1 MVEGV
6 VTYLL
11 TSAVPFVLVLSLV
24 VFVHE
29 FGHFQVG
36 RWCKIAIDT
45 FSIGFG
51 KTLLSWRDKQGV
63 EWRVG
68 ALPLGGYVKFKD
80 DADAM
85 STGPASRYETPAAL
99 AKARA
104 EGLFHAQP
112 VSSRALTTAAG
123 PLTNFVFSTIVFAL
137 LALFL
142 GKDVTPVAQLSPR
155 IDAVRAD
162 GPAAKAGIQNGDI
175 VRAIDG
181 HAVNSFGAM
190 QDTVRAAP
198 GKTLTFDVER
208 AGQRLTLPVV
218 VGERTDIDRTGV
230 ETPTGFL
237 SVERRTLP
245 EERQLEK
252 YGPIEAIGVGA
263 AQVWDIIAST
273 GAYIGNVFSGRASAE
288 HIAGPAGI
296 FDTSGKVARNAFVG
310 EASFGEKIAG
320 LALSLLAFA
329 ATLSVAVGIVN
340 LLPVPILDG
349 GHLLF
354 YAIEAIRGRPLS
366 PKAQEIGFQAGFAMI
381 ISLFVFATWN
391 DLQRFKLLEFV
402 GRILS

>member
-1 MVEGV
+1 MIEGAL
-6 VTYLL
+6 TYLL

-51 KTLLSWRDKQGV
+51 KTLVQWRDRQGV
-63 EWRVG
+63 IWRVG

-80 DADAM
+80 DADPM
-85 STGPASRYETPAAL
+85 STGPASRYETPEAHAQ
-99 AKARA
+99 ARA
-104 EGLFHAQP
+104 KGLFHAQP
-112 VSSRALTTAAG
+112 VGARALTTAAG
-123 PLTNFVFSTIVFAL
+123 PLTNFVFSMLVFAL
-137 LALFL
+137 LALIV
-142 GKDVTPVAQLSPR
+142 GRDVTPVGELSPR
-155 IDAVRAD
+155 IDAVRAE
-162 GPAAKAGIQNGDI
+162 GPAAQAGIQGGDV

-181 HAVNSFGAM
+181 RPVSSFGAM
-190 QDTVRAAP
+190 QETVRSAP
-198 GKTLTFDVER
+198 GQTLTFDVER
-208 AGQRLTLPVV
+208 EGRRLSIPVV
-218 VGERTDIDRTGV
+218 VGERKDIDMTGV

-245 EERQLEK
+245 EERQIQRF
-252 YGPIEAIGVGA
+252 GPIEAIGVGA

-273 GAYIGNVFSGRASAE
+273 GAYIGNIFSGRASAE

-310 EASFGEKIAG
+310 EASFGDKVAG

-349 GHLLF
+349 GHLVF
-354 YAIEAIRGRPLS
+354 YAIEAVRGRPLS
-366 PKAQEIGFQAGFAMI
+366 AKAQEIGFQAGFAVI
-381 ISLFVFATWN
+381 ISLFLFATWN